1 MTNTHFI
8 GAHYRS
14 TINGF
19 CACTHTNSLTLQTQK
34 KPHAYLIA
42 FSHWET
48 LHTRHRAL
56 CLGIHPPDNPH
67 THMRKFSSLSRTHTW
82 HGCQLSPSSPEVI
95 NHLFTVSFQTIIED
109 CSKPLCLSLKPLS
122 SFIITLVTCVTAI
135 MCVFMFGRCSFGF
148 FLLHMIVHNYI
159 SQLTVTFTPIKV
171 NLSMF

>member
-1 MTNTHFI
+1 MDFVRALTQTHSHCRLKRNLMHI
-8 GAHYRS
+8 WSR
-14 TINGF
+14 
-19 CACTHTNSLTLQTQK
+19 SLTG
-34 KPHAYLIA
+34 KPFTPDTERSAWAFIHLTTLIHICA
-42 FSHWET
+42 NS
-48 LHTRHRAL
+48 A
-56 CLGIHPPDNPH
+56 PY
-67 THMRKFSSLSRTHTW
+67 RTHTW

-95 NHLFTVSFQTIIED
+95 NHLFTVSFQTTIED